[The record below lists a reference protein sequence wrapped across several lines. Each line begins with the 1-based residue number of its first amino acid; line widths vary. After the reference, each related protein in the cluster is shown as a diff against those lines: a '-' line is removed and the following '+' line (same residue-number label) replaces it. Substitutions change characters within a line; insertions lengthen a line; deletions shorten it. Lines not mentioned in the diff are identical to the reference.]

1 MPGIQ
6 LIYRKGEKKS
16 LTVALPTSKSMAAR
30 AIIIAAASGSD
41 PESLADLPVCSDTEE
56 LLGAASLLPP
66 GGIPKTGHPEAPRET
81 GDFHLGLG
89 GTSLRFFTALAA
101 SWPGLEAR
109 ISCADAMARRPVM
122 PLCRALTQ
130 AGAEIEFEGRE
141 GYPPF
146 ITHGHQLK
154 GGQLSLPAGISSQF
168 CSALMM
174 AAPFWKDGLS
184 IDFGAEGTV
193 SFPYIEMT
201 AKMMRL
207 AGAEVE
213 ATPRSVKVAAGS
225 YNPDAV
231 HLLRPEPDWSAA
243 AYFYAFAL
251 LDPDIKISFLRL
263 TPPADSIQGDARCA
277 EIFDFIGV
285 STRYEADGSAYLIC
299 DPVKKKAMAD
309 LSKTAP
315 LEFDMSATPDLVPPL
330 VVALCLSG
338 IRFVMHGVDHLRHKE
353 SDRLE
358 ALMLEMQKVGY
369 ALRVPPKPGTADDFI
384 RHEER
389 IPFIIPDDPAHP
401 ENNSGTILAWL
412 GRYLPTAENET
423 IDTRGDHRIAMA
435 LALAA
440 LKAPYVSM
448 KNPEVVGKSF
458 PDFFNVLTEAG
469 MQITPFGARASRAAA
484 GPRKR
489 SWRDQLAES
498 DRRLTEAA
506 RRQGLLTPEGEPII
520 NRALTSR
527 HKSMK
532 QFARELRR
540 RGMRPPKA
548 VTPPAR
554 LRPGHPTI

>member
-6 LIYRKGEKKS
+6 LIYRRRAGNS
-16 LTVALPTSKSMAAR
+16 LTIDLPTSKSMAAR
-30 AIIIAAASGSD
+30 AIVIAAAAGRD
-41 PESLADLPVCSDTEE
+41 PLEIPDMPVCSDTEE
-56 LLGAASLLPP
+56 LLVACSLLPKSNLATK
-66 GGIPKTGHPEAPRET
+66 GPESTSADI
-81 GDFHLGLG
+81 DFHLGLG

-101 SWPGLEAR
+101 SRPGLDAR
-109 ISCADAMARRPVM
+109 ISCDDAMARRPVM
-122 PLCRALTQ
+122 PLFRALTD
-130 AGAEIEFEGRE
+130 AGASIEFDGRE

-146 ITHGHQLK
+146 IVHGRRLE
-154 GGQLSLPAGISSQF
+154 GGDLMVPSTLSSQF
-168 CSALMM
+168 CSALML
-174 AAPFWKDGLS
+174 AAPSWENGLS
-184 IDFGAEGTV
+184 VDFGREGTV
-193 SFPYIEMT
+193 SFPYIDMT
-201 AKMMRL
+201 ARMMRI
-207 AGAEVE
+207 AGAEVT
-213 ATPRSVKVAAGS
+213 ATPQ
-225 YNPDAV
+225 AV
-231 HLLRPEPDWSAA
+231 IVVPKPYVIEDTSLLKPEPDWSGA

-251 LDPDIKISFLRL
+251 LDPQTSVSFRHLV
-263 TPPADSIQGDARCA
+263 PPAESLQGDSRCA

-285 STRYEADGSAYLIC
+285 STRYSPDGSARLIC
-299 DPVKKKAMAD
+299 NPVKKKAMAE

-315 LEFDMSATPDLVPPL
+315 LEFDMSTTPDLVPPL

-369 ALRVPPKPGTADDFI
+369 ALKVPPRPGTADDFV
-384 RHEER
+384 RHNDR
-389 IPFIIPDDPAHP
+389 IPFVIPDDPAHP

-435 LALAA
+435 MALCA
-440 LKAPYVSM
+440 LRVPYVSM
-448 KNPEVVGKSF
+448 RNPEVVNKSY
-458 PDFFNVLTEAG
+458 PDFFNVLTAAG
-469 MQITPFGARASRAAA
+469 MQVTPFGVRASRAAS

-489 SWRDQLAES
+489 SWREQLTES

-506 RRQGLLTPEGEPII
+506 RRQGLLTPEGEPVI
-520 NRALTSR
+520 NRSPSSR

-540 RGMRPPKA
+540 RGFRPPKA
-548 VTPPAR
+548 VTPPTR